1 MLLDETEMKRVF
13 QNFFENSVKYRN
25 SDRSVI
31 RLWSRRQGNL
41 VEIGVSD
48 DGPGVP
54 EDELSH
60 IFESFYRGDRSRT
73 EPGNGSGLGLAV
85 AKRIVES
92 HGGSIRAENRDGLTI
107 IISLSVL

>member
-1 MLLDETEMKRVF
+1 MLRFYHLADVHLGA
-13 QNFFENSVKYRN
+13 VP
-25 SDRSVI
+25 DRD
-31 RLWSRRQGNL
+31 RPWSAQRAR
-41 VEIGVSD
+41 D
-48 DGPGVP
+48 
-54 EDELSH
+54 